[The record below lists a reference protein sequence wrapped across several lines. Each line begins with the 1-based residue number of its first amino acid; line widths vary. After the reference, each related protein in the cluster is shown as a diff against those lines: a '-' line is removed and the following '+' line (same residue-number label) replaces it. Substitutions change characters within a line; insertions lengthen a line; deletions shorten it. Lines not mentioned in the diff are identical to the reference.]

1 MKKSVTMQDV
11 ADYCGCSR
19 ATISRVLNNDKSVT
33 PETYKLVHDAIEKL
47 DYHPNSMARALSGG
61 KSKIVAVVV
70 PDGWKNQPYYINLL
84 DAIEDV
90 ADSKGFHIILKRRKY
105 IESVGELVS
114 QKIVDGVII
123 RNMENYENA
132 DKLFMKMKRVGIP
145 FVLIGQPVKDYSF
158 IKVDNV
164 GGGRVLADYFVKQGF
179 KRILIIS
186 GPPNHIDTID
196 RTAGFKMGLIE
207 NGFDINNL
215 VVREGDF
222 SKDSGYR
229 IAEKYLISD
238 NVDAVFAHNDR
249 TALGVILFCRDKGIK
264 IPDDICIAGYDN
276 NFFAEFL
283 NPSLTTLK
291 SPMSDIG
298 TLAMET
304 LTQMIENNDRP
315 AARIILPPELI
326 VRESC
331 INKHKK

>member
-1 MKKSVTMQDV
+1 
-11 ADYCGCSR
+11 
-19 ATISRVLNNDKSVT
+19 
-33 PETYKLVHDAIEKL
+33 
-47 DYHPNSMARALSGG
+47 MARALSGG
-61 KSKIVAVVV
+61 KSKIIAVVV

-105 IESVGELVS
+105 IDSVAELVS

-123 RNMENYENA
+123 RNMENYEKA
-132 DKLFMKMKRVGIP
+132 EKLFLKMNRVGIP

-164 GGGRVLADYFVKQGF
+164 GGGRKLAEYFVNQGF

-186 GPPNHIDTID
+186 GPPNHIDSID
-196 RTAGFKMGLIE
+196 RTAGFKMGLLE
-207 NGFDINNL
+207 NNFDISNL
-215 VVREGDF
+215 IVREGDF
-222 SKDSGYR
+222 SKDSGYK
-229 IAEKYLISD
+229 IAENYLESD
-238 NVDAVFAHNDR
+238 KIDAVFAHNDR
-249 TALGVILFCRDKGIK
+249 TALGVILYCRKAGIK

-283 NPSLTTLK
+283 NPALTTLK
-291 SPMSDIG
+291 VPMNEIG

-315 AARIILPPELI
+315 NAKIILPPELI
-326 VRESC
+326 IRESC
-331 INKHKK
+331 INRK

>member
-1 MKKSVTMQDV
+1 MKKSVTMKDV

-70 PDGWKNQPYYINLL
+70 PDGWKDQPYYINLL

-105 IESVGELVS
+105 IDSVTELVT

-123 RNMENYENA
+123 RNMENYEKET
-132 DKLFMKMKRVGIP
+132 KLFLKMNRIGIP

-164 GGGRVLADYFVKQGF
+164 GGGRSLAEYFVDQGF
-179 KRILIIS
+179 RRILIIS

-196 RTAGFKMGLIE
+196 RTSGFKMGLLE
-207 NGFDINNL
+207 KGFDINNL
-215 VVREGDF
+215 IIREGDF
-222 SKDSGYR
+222 SKDSGYK
-229 IAEKYLISD
+229 IAEKYLLSD

-249 TALGVILFCRDKGIK
+249 SALGVILYCRKTGIK
-264 IPDDICIAGYDN
+264 IPEDICIAGYDN

-283 NPSLTTLK
+283 NPSLTTLEV
-291 SPMSDIG
+291 PMREIG

-304 LTQMIENNDRP
+304 LSRMIENNDRP
-315 AARIILPPELI
+315 NARIILPPELI
-326 VRESC
+326 IRESC
-331 INKHKK
+331 KKK